1 MSIESA
7 QAFMNKVAH
16 TEALHAP
23 FIDAWTLGSMR
34 IVVKMGK
41 SHGYEFTD
49 ADVIAVRD
57 MPKDDASLA
66 LKAFGAK
73 LSNALDN
80 PLSANELTDNQ
91 LEVVAGGGSVSGPY
105 TQKYP

>member
-7 QAFMNKVAH
+7 QAFMNKVAQ

-34 IVVKMGK
+34 TVVKMGK

-57 MPKDDASLA
+57 MPKGDASLA

-73 LSNALDN
+73 LSSALDN

-91 LEVVAGGGSVSGPY
+91 LEVVAGGGSVGGPIDL
-105 TQKYP
+105 KYD